1 MKIHTRTRNR
11 LIAAAGLSLSLTLG
25 LTLGLSLLLPVA
37 QAQEYP
43 NKPVKLII
51 PFPQAG
57 TVDPV
62 TRMMAEAL
70 AKVLGQ
76 QVVVENKPGANGN
89 IGTTEVTR
97 AAPDGYTLVAA
108 SSGTL
113 ATNPALYKAMP
124 FNPQKDLLP
133 VALYASVPNILVVNN
148 ALPVASLAEF
158 TSYVRANSGKLNF
171 GSSGNGSSM
180 HLAGELYRK
189 MTGTQMTHVPYLQ
202 VGNATI
208 DLISGQLQLMFQL
221 VPGVTQQ
228 VRAGSIRPLAVL
240 ASKRLS
246 SLPNVPTSAEAGM
259 PGLESSAW
267 FGVLA
272 PAGTPRAVIE
282 RINRDI
288 NAVLK
293 DPALIKRYADLG
305 VEALGGTPED
315 FARYLDS
322 ETAKWAEVVR
332 FSGAKID

>member
-1 MKIHTRTRNR
+1 MRNCF
-11 LIAAAGLSLSLTLG
+11 AAACAAFGLVLAAPTG
-25 LTLGLSLLLPVA
+25 H
-37 QAQEYP
+37 AQEYP
-43 NKPVKLII
+43 VKPVKLVI

-62 TRMMAEAL
+62 TRMLAEAL
-70 AKVLGQ
+70 TRALGQ

-113 ATNPALYKAMP
+113 ATNPALYKSMP
-124 FNPQKDLLP
+124 FNPQKDLAP
-133 VALYASVPNILVVNN
+133 VALYASVPNILVVTNT
-148 ALPVASLAEF
+148 LPAASLAEF
-158 TSYVRANSGKLNF
+158 TSHVRANPGKLNF

-189 MTGTQMTHVPYLQ
+189 MSGTQMTHVPYLQ

-228 VRAGSIRPLAVL
+228 IRAGSIRPLAVL
-240 ASKRLS
+240 SPKRLA

-272 PAGTPRAVIE
+272 PSGTPRAVIE
-282 RINRDI
+282 RLNRDI
-288 NAVLK
+288 NLVLK
-293 DPALIKRYADLG
+293 EPALIKRYADLG

-315 FARYLDS
+315 FARYLES
-322 ETAKWAEVVR
+322 ETVKWAEVVR